1 MPTPA
6 LAMPALHTPPATPY
20 ESQTSGTQ
28 YQPLTMTHA
37 DIAATMAMAASRIRA
52 CISQYQIEADNT
64 NVPSA
69 RIRHY
74 KAGLLWEINV
84 RA

>member
-1 MPTPA
+1 
-6 LAMPALHTPPATPY
+6 
-20 ESQTSGTQ
+20 
-28 YQPLTMTHA
+28 MTHA

-64 NVPSA
+64 DVPSA
-69 RIRHY
+69 QIRHY
-74 KAGLLWEINV
+74 KARLLWEINV